1 MRKLTLAALALAV
14 AYFGLACGGPS
25 GGRSRPGP
33 PPRLKIGLLMDDVE
47 QERWQRD
54 RDLFVARAK
63 ELRAEVLVRAA
74 DGDQAMQ
81 LKQAEELL
89 KEGVK
94 VLVVVPHDTDQAAA
108 VVEAAKRQNVPVISY
123 DRLIRNADIDLYVSF
138 DNVKVGEMQARYLLD
153 RAPRGNYL
161 LIGGA
166 PTDYNAKLLREGQMK
181 VLTPAIRRRD
191 VRLVGDSWTD
201 NWLASEA
208 QAHTAA
214 ALKRAHNNLVAV
226 VASNDVTA
234 GGVVQALDQQG
245 LAGKVLV
252 SGQDAE
258 LPAMRRL
265 VAGTQAMTV
274 YKPITPLARTAARAA
289 VDLADG
295 DRVDGTSTV
304 DNGRKSVPAML
315 LDPISVDKGNLEAIV
330 IADRFHKRDDVFG
343 PAQKP
348 R

>member
-1 MRKLTLAALALAV
+1 MRKVPLAILLLV
-14 AYFGLACGGPS
+14 CFSLACGGGSSSP
-25 GGRSRPGP
+25 RPAQQAP
-33 PPRLKIGLLMDDVE
+33 AARMKIGLLMDDVA

-54 RDLFVARAK
+54 RDIFIARAK
-63 ELRAEVLVRAA
+63 ELRAETVVRSA
-74 DGDQAMQ
+74 DNDQAKQ
-81 LKQAEELL
+81 LQQAEELL

-94 VLVVVPHDTDQAAA
+94 VLVVVPHDAEKAAA
-108 VVEAAKRQNVPVISY
+108 IVEIAKKQNVPVISY
-123 DRLIRNADIDLYVSF
+123 DRLIRNADVDLYVSF

-166 PTDYNAKLLREGQMK
+166 PTDNNAKLLREGQMK
-181 VLTPAIRRRD
+181 VLEPAIKRGD
-191 VRLVGDSWTD
+191 VKIVGDYWAD
-201 NWLASEA
+201 NWEA
-208 QAHTAA
+208 APAEKHTEAT
-214 ALKRAHNNLVAV
+214 LKKVRNNLVAV

-234 GGVVQALDQQG
+234 GGVIRALEKHN

-258 LPAMRRL
+258 LPAVQRL

-274 YKPITPLARTAARAA
+274 YKRITPLARTAARSA

-295 DRVDGTSTV
+295 DKVDGTSTV
-304 DNGRKSVPAML
+304 NNGRKDVPALL
-315 LDPISVDKGNLEAIV
+315 LDGMPVDKENVEQTV
-330 IADRFHKRDDVFG
+330 VADGFHKKEEVFG
-343 PAQKP
+343 AAAPK

>member
-1 MRKLTLAALALAV
+1 MRKLTLAMLSV
-14 AYFGLACGGPS
+14 ACLGIACGGPS
-25 GGRSRPGP
+25 ERPRREP
-33 PPRLKIGLLMDDVE
+33 PARLKIGMLMDDVE

-63 ELRAEVLVRAA
+63 ELRAQVLVRAA
-74 DGDQAMQ
+74 NGDQALQ

-94 VLVVVPHDTDQAAA
+94 VLVVIPHHTEEAAA
-108 VVEAAKRQNVPVISY
+108 VVEMAKQQNVPVISY

-138 DNVKVGEMQARYLLD
+138 DNVRVGEMQARYLLD
-153 RAPRGNYL
+153 HAPRGNYL

-181 VLTPAIRRRD
+181 VLRSAIRSGA
-191 VRLVGDSWTD
+191 VRLVGDPWAE
-201 NWLASEA
+201 NWDAEPA
-208 QAHTAA
+208 RAHTAE
-214 ALKRAHNNLVAV
+214 ALKRARNNLVAV

-234 GGVVQALDQQG
+234 GGVVRALEQQG

-258 LPAMRRL
+258 LPAMRRI

-274 YKPITPLARTAARAA
+274 YKPLTPLARTAARAA

-295 DRVDGTSTV
+295 DKVDGTSTV
-304 DNGRKSVPAML
+304 DNGRKSVPALL

-330 IADRFHKRDDVFG
+330 IGDRFHKREDVFG
-343 PAQKP
+343 PAPKP

>member
-1 MRKLTLAALALAV
+1 M
-14 AYFGLACGGPS
+14 
-25 GGRSRPGP
+25 
-33 PPRLKIGLLMDDVE
+33 LMDDI
-47 QERWQRD
+47 QPERWQRD

-63 ELRAEVLVRAA
+63 ELRAEVLVRVAK
-74 DGDQAMQ
+74 GDQALQ
-81 LKQAEELL
+81 LQQAEELL

-94 VLVVVPHDTDQAAA
+94 VLVVIPHDTEQAAA

-123 DRLIRNADIDLYVSF
+123 DRLIRNADVDLYVSF

-166 PTDYNAKLLREGQMK
+166 PTDYNAKLLRQGQMK

-191 VRLVGDSWTD
+191 VRIVGDPWTKD
-201 NWLASEA
+201 WLASEA
-208 QAHTAA
+208 QAHTEA
-214 ALKRAHNNLVAV
+214 ALKRARNTLVAV
-226 VASNDVTA
+226 VASNDATA
-234 GGVVQALDQQG
+234 GGVVQALEQQG

-258 LPAMRRL
+258 LLAMRRL
-265 VAGTQAMTV
+265 VAGTQVMTV
-274 YKPITPLARTAARAA
+274 YKPLTPLARTAARAA
-289 VDLADG
+289 VDFADG
-295 DRVDGTSTV
+295 DKVDGTSTV
-304 DNGRKSVPAML
+304 DNGRKAVPAML
-315 LDPISVDKGNLEAIV
+315 LDPISVDKDNLEATV
-330 IADRFHKRDDVFG
+330 IADRFQKREDVFG

>member
-1 MRKLTLAALALAV
+1 MRKLTLAMLLV
-14 AYFGLACGGPS
+14 ACSGLACGGPS
-25 GGRSRPGP
+25 GDRPAQGP
-33 PPRLKIGLLMDDVE
+33 PARVRIGLLMDDVE

-74 DGDQAMQ
+74 NLDQALQ
-81 LKQAEELL
+81 LQQAEELL

-94 VLVVVPHDTDQAAA
+94 ALVVVPHDADKAAA

-123 DRLIRNADIDLYVSF
+123 DRLIRNADVDLYVSF

-166 PTDYNAKLLREGQMK
+166 PTDNNAKLLREGQMK
-181 VLTPAIRRRD
+181 VLQPAIKRGD
-191 VRLVGDSWTD
+191 VRLVGDPWSE
-201 NWLASEA
+201 NWEA
-208 QAHTAA
+208 GPAEAHTEA
-214 ALKRAHNNLVAV
+214 ALKKARNNLVAV

-234 GGVVQALDQQG
+234 GGVVRALDRQK

-258 LPAMRRL
+258 LPAMHRL
-265 VAGTQAMTV
+265 LAGTQTMTV

-295 DRVDGTSTV
+295 DKVDGTSTV
-304 DNGRKSVPAML
+304 DNGRKVVPALL
-315 LDPISVDKGNLEAIV
+315 LDAISVDRENLEATV
-330 IADRFHKRDDVFG
+330 IADRFHKREDVFRAA
-343 PAQKP
+343 PKP
-348 R
+348 

>member
-1 MRKLTLAALALAV
+1 MRNLTLAMLFV
-14 AYFGLACGGPS
+14 ACSSLACGGPS
-25 GGRSRPGP
+25 GQRPGQQGP
-33 PPRLKIGLLMDDVE
+33 PARVRIGLLMDDVQ

-63 ELRAEVLVRAA
+63 ELRAEVAVRAA
-74 DGDQAMQ
+74 DGDQARQ
-81 LKQAEELL
+81 LQQAEELL

-94 VLVVVPHDTDQAAA
+94 VLVVVPHDTEKAAA

-153 RAPRGNYL
+153 RAPKGNYV

-166 PTDYNAKLLREGQMK
+166 PTDYNAKLLRDGQMK
-181 VLTPAIRRRD
+181 VLQPAIKRGD
-191 VRLVGDSWTD
+191 VRIVSQPWAD
-201 NWLASEA
+201 NWLAASAE
-208 QAHTAA
+208 AHTDA
-214 ALKRAHNNLVAV
+214 ALKKARNNLVAV

-234 GGVVQALDQQG
+234 GGVVSALERQK

-258 LPAMRRL
+258 LPAVQRI

-304 DNGRKSVPAML
+304 DNGKKAVPALL
-315 LDPISVDKGNLEAIV
+315 LDAISVDKDNLEATV
-330 IADRFHKRDDVFG
+330 VADRFHKREEVFRAA
-343 PAQKP
+343 PKP
-348 R
+348 